1 MKIFQLRLQQT
12 RCDLLNHFYFLVLLT
27 LHVIILL
34 VMINE
39 ISIYYK
45 EALLVAKD
53 NSLPAYIANLSIE
66 FFGHNDFA
74 LRVPF
79 LILHI
84 INTTLLYL
92 ISLKVV
98 RRKED
103 ALLVVFIFMLIP
115 GVNII
120 ALLVSKSS
128 IILLITL
135 LIVFLKLYFRHISYV
150 LFIVIS
156 FLDSSGA
163 VLLLSLFFYGL
174 IFKNIK
180 ILVFSIVFF
189 GINMYIFSP
198 IRGVPEA
205 YFLDTLGLFAM
216 LLSPLLFIYY
226 CYAIYDSVLSKAT
239 LLNLIPFVGIIFI
252 LLLST
257 RQEID
262 IESFFPPLLVGLPL
276 LVVKIL
282 SDIRLRLKVYARAYT
297 FRLVIILIVAFL
309 STALLLGNKITY
321 LFTKEPNFAYSFYE
335 AKEIAHDLKAMG
347 ITHIQVYSDTLRE
360 RLKFY
365 GISNGDRYKLE
376 PFYPRKNKTF
386 ENAIVIKYLGEII
399 HIYEVKPIKRQP

>member
-1 MKIFQLRLQQT
+1 MKIFHLRTQQS
-12 RCDLLNHFYFLVLLT
+12 RCDLLNHFYFLLL
-27 LHVIILL
+27 LIVHVVILT

-45 EALLVAKD
+45 EAILLQKDASVA
-53 NSLPAYIANLSIE
+53 AWMANFFIDV
-66 FFGHNDFA
+66 FGHNDFA
-74 LRVPF
+74 LRLPF

-84 INTTLLYL
+84 INVTLLYL

-103 ALLVVFIFMLIP
+103 ALLVVFIYMLIP

-135 LIVFLKLYFRHISYV
+135 LIVFLKLYFKHISYV
-150 LFIVIS
+150 LFIVIT

-174 IFKNIK
+174 IFKNVK
-180 ILVFSIVFF
+180 ILIFSIIFF
-189 GINMYIFSP
+189 GANMYIFSP

-226 CYAIYDSVLSKAT
+226 CYCVYDSVLNKAS

-262 IESFFPPLLVGLPL
+262 IESFFPPILVGLPL
-276 LVVKIL
+276 VVVKIL
-282 SDIRLRLKVYARAYT
+282 SSIRLRLKVYARAYT
-297 FRLVIILIVAFL
+297 LRLVVILVVAFL

-321 LFTKEPNFAYSFYE
+321 LFSSEPNFAYSFYE

-347 ITHIQVYSDTLRE
+347 ITHIQVYSKTLRE

-365 GISNGDRYKLE
+365 GISDGDKYKLE
-376 PFYPRKNKTF
+376 PFYSRKNKTF
-386 ENAIVIKYLGEII
+386 ENAIVIKYLGRVI
-399 HIYEVKPIKRQP
+399 HVYEVDPIKSHP